1 MKDMIDEFFVFWSD
15 HLIIGLILAFI
26 TIVFVTNIFMMP
38 FIIKFIYEKQEEIV
52 DIIQEMKATMKM
64 IGYQE
69 WYKLYREDKDF
80 EQKIDEALL
89 ERKNNSSNT
98 N

>member
-1 MKDMIDEFFVFWSD
+1 MKDMIDKFFVFYSD
-15 HLIIGLILAFI
+15 HIIMGSILVFI
-26 TIVFVTNIFMMP
+26 TIVFVTNIIMMP
-38 FIIKFIYEKQEEIV
+38 FIIKSIYEKQKEIV

-64 IGYQE
+64 IGCQE

-80 EQKIDEALL
+80 GQKIDEALL

>member
-1 MKDMIDEFFVFWSD
+1 MIDKFFVFYSD
-15 HLIIGLILAFI
+15 HIIISSILVFI
-26 TIVFVTNIFMMP
+26 TIVFVTNIIMMP
-38 FIIKFIYEKQEEIV
+38 FIIKFIYEKQKEIV
-52 DIIQEMKATMKM
+52 DIIHEMQATMKM

-80 EQKIDEALL
+80 EQKIDEVLL

-98 N
+98 NS

>member
-1 MKDMIDEFFVFWSD
+1 MKDMIDKFFVFYSD
-15 HLIIGLILAFI
+15 HIIISSILVFI

-38 FIIKFIYEKQEEIV
+38 FIIKYIYEKQKEIV
-52 DIIQEMKATMKM
+52 DIIQELKETMKM

-80 EQKIDEALL
+80 EQKIDKALL

>member
-1 MKDMIDEFFVFWSD
+1 MKDMIDKFFVFYSD
-15 HLIIGLILAFI
+15 HIIMGSILVFI

-38 FIIKFIYEKQEEIV
+38 FIIKSIYEKQEEIV

-69 WYKLYREDKDF
+69 WYKLYMEDKDF